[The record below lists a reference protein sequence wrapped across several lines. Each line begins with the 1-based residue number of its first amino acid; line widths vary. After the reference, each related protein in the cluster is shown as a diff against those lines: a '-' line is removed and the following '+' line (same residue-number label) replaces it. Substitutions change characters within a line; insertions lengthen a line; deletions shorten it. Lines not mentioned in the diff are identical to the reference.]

1 MNFRH
6 LLTGAALLCAAGAA
20 APAANEL
27 PDLGDASQSTI
38 SAVQERQLGESIMRQ
53 IRASPAYLDDA
64 EVADYLN
71 AIGQTLVASSPDPGG
86 HFDFFAIAE
95 PSINAFALPG
105 GFIGVHSGLLLSA
118 QSESELASVLGHEIA
133 HVTQK
138 HIARMLAAQQR
149 SGLASMAALAVAILA
164 ARSNAELSQAA
175 IATAQASAIQS
186 QLNYS
191 RDHEREAD
199 RIGLQIVEQAGFDA
213 HAMPVFLERLQRASR
228 LYEGG
233 APSYLRTHPLTFER
247 VADVQN
253 RTQQLPFR
261 QVPDSLTFHLVR
273 ARLAVLQANP
283 REAVAAFSKQLQ
295 ERKYANEAGAR
306 YGLVVALLRAGNAK
320 AAAAELQRLQAA
332 APRNPMIMAL
342 AAEVYIQQGAA
353 RQGLETYRR
362 ALTDSPGRRGLI
374 YGYAGALID
383 LQQAQ
388 QAADFLAD
396 QAERNRSDPKL
407 YELQAKAYAQLGKK
421 LLRHRAQSE
430 AYLLRGNLTAAIEQ
444 LRIARAA
451 GDGDFYLQSSVEARL
466 KELMEIDA
474 EARRR
479 E

>member
-1 MNFRH
+1 MNLRH
-6 LLTGAALLCAAGAA
+6 LLLCAMLIAGLA
-20 APAANEL
+20 AANEL

-53 IRASPAYLDDA
+53 IRASPAYLDDP
-64 EVADYLN
+64 EVADYLDG
-71 AIGQTLVASSPDPGG
+71 IGQALAANSPDPGG
-86 HFDFFAIAE
+86 HFEFFAVADL
-95 PSINAFALPG
+95 SINAFALPG

-133 HVTQK
+133 HITQK

-175 IATAQASAIQS
+175 IATAQATAIQS

-199 RIGLQIVEQAGFDA
+199 RIGLQIVQQSGFDV

-253 RTQQLPFR
+253 RTQEMPFR
-261 QVPDSLTFHLVR
+261 QVPDSLSFHLVR
-273 ARLAVLQANP
+273 ARLAVLPANP
-283 REAVAAFSKQLQ
+283 RDAVSSFSRQLQ
-295 ERKYANEAGAR
+295 ERKYANETGVR
-306 YGLVVALLRAGNAK
+306 YGLVLALSRAGNVR
-320 AAAAELQRLQAA
+320 AAASELARLQTAA
-332 APRNPMIMAL
+332 QRNPMIMAL
-342 AAEVYIQQGAA
+342 SAQVYIQQGNAE
-353 RQGLETYRR
+353 QGLETYRR
-362 ALTDSPGRRGLI
+362 AIADFPGRRGLI
-374 YGYAGALID
+374 YGYASALID
-383 LQQAQ
+383 LGRAQ
-388 QAADFLAD
+388 QAADFLAA

-407 YELQAKAYAQLGKK
+407 YELQAKAYAQMGKK

-430 AYLLRGNLTAAIEQ
+430 AYLLRGNLPAAIEQ
-444 LRIARAA
+444 LRIAQLA

-479 E
+479 D